1 MKKVKI
7 YTLVD
12 GNERIIII
20 EKGMMLREEVYR
32 LGVRESDILH
42 IQLVIQEEE

>member
-7 YTLVD
+7 YTLVE
-12 GNERIIII
+12 GSERTIII
-20 EKGMMLREEVYR
+20 EKGMTVREEVYR

-42 IQLVIQEEE
+42 M